1 MCQKCWANHLAE
13 HALNLSQVT
22 IHTYWEGL
30 HQKKHKSSHLPKP
43 CPAAM
48 WYLEYPVSVTLTKLI
63 NKQNLFHTV
72 IVRNFPWITESAF
85 YCPGPGFSTQVCL
98 ASHSSPQNLTLS
110 WHWVDWFNVSQSFS
124 TLALLTF
131 GAGYSFV
138 VKAILCIIGYLT
150 ASLVSTHETPLNT
163 SHLW

>member
-30 HQKKHKSSHLPKP
+30 HWKKHKNSHLPKP

-48 WYLEYPVSVTLTKLI
+48 WHPEYPVSVTLTKLI

-85 YCPGPGFSTQVCL
+85 YCSRPGFPTQVCL
-98 ASHSSPQNLTLS
+98 ASHSSPQNL
-110 WHWVDWFNVSQSFS
+110 SQ
-124 TLALLTF
+124 LALSRLIQCKPEFLNSGTINNWDWIF
-131 GAGYSFV
+131 
-138 VKAILCIIGYLT
+138 LCCK
-150 ASLVSTHETPLNT
+150 
-163 SHLW
+163 SHLVHNRMFNSLSGLYPWDAT